1 MEKAVQASAN
11 PTVKLTSA
19 IWAAMIMSV
28 SAMAMRN
35 LAPQWYDPDVWQ
47 TLSPFVVAAAGYF
60 VHDAPNVVVVQ
71 K

>member
-35 LAPQWYDPDVWQ
+35 LAPQWYSDELWQ